1 MRGIQMTAD
10 EFVEQIGNT
19 AGMVCANYNLPAS
32 VCIAQAA
39 IESEWGRYCI
49 GNYNYFGRK
58 WGGWGNY
65 VEKST
70 QEYNPESG
78 YYDTTAKF
86 QDYDSLEDAIKDW
99 CELMTEEPAYS
110 EALETWHNTWDVE
123 EFVRAMAPVYATDP
137 DYADKIISTI
147 RANGLMRFDG
157 WDD

>member
-1 MRGIQMTAD
+1 MTAD
-10 EFVEQIGNT
+10 EFIDFMGNT

-39 IESEWGRYCI
+39 IESGWGRYCI

-70 QEYNPESG
+70 QKYDPESG

-86 QDYDSLEDAIKDW
+86 QDYDSLEDAVKDW
-99 CELMTEEPAYS
+99 CVLMTEEPAYS
-110 EALETWHNTWDVE
+110 DALDTWHKTWDVE
-123 EFVRAMAPVYATDP
+123 AFVRAMASVYATDP
-137 DYADKIISTI
+137 NYADKILSTI
-147 RANGLMRFDG
+147 RANDLMRFDG
-157 WDD
+157 WDDE